1 MSDKQKHVRWQGVV
15 SEENVSPY
23 GHINKKVTGP
33 EKEQLVLYIDYI
45 YMCIIMTKCV
55 LYNLI

>member
-33 EKEQLVLYIDYI
+33 EMEQLVLYIVYI
-45 YMCIIMTKCV
+45 YMCII
-55 LYNLI
+55 YD